1 MEKHNREALPVD
13 DVKSIRSPGGKWRAW
28 SWRSN
33 VNRDSLEEEPH
44 QSFSDGGGNSP
55 ARRPLPC
62 SIQSSPTYSPAS
74 SPGGKLPLAPGSDTD
89 SGSRNSSPRKHFP
102 STSNLM
108 PGQRMSTGAR
118 LSKVFEE
125 NFQAPQQ
132 VQTDEHNSEKLW
144 SFFVAS
150 GRPASV
156 SVLQTAGTN
165 FQL

>member
-1 MEKHNREALPVD
+1 
-13 DVKSIRSPGGKWRAW
+13 
-28 SWRSN
+28 
-33 VNRDSLEEEPH
+33 
-44 QSFSDGGGNSP
+44 
-55 ARRPLPC
+55 
-62 SIQSSPTYSPAS
+62 
-74 SPGGKLPLAPGSDTD
+74 
-89 SGSRNSSPRKHFP
+89 
-102 STSNLM
+102 
-108 PGQRMSTGAR
+108 MSTGAR